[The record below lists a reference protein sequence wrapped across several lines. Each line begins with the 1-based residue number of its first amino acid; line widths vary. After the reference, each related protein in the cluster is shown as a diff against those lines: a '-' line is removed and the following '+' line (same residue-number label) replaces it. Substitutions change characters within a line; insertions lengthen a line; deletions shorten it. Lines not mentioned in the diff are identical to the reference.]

1 MRRKMIPLHATL
13 HQEIQM
19 QMRGNTNTNA
29 RKYKCKYQ
37 EIQMQMPGN
46 TNACCDAPEWDCLL
60 QSDMSG
66 EYSQAKHGKD
76 FFSAINGS
84 IKDLIAVSALYE

>member
-1 MRRKMIPLHATL
+1 
-13 HQEIQM
+13 
-19 QMRGNTNTNA
+19 
-29 RKYKCKYQ
+29 
-37 EIQMQMPGN
+37 MQMPGN
-46 TNACCDAPEWDCLL
+46 TNANADANPCCDAPEWDCFL
-60 QSDMSG
+60 QSDKSG

>member
-1 MRRKMIPLHATL
+1 MSRHNDEKKDDSFACNDAT
-13 HQEIQM
+13 
-19 QMRGNTNTNA
+19 GNTNANA
-29 RKYKCKYQ
+29 D
-37 EIQMQMPGN
+37 

-60 QSDMSG
+60 QPDMSG